1 MNIHYNF
8 NTRQLILYSLT
19 VLCLSF
25 TPAALKAQ
33 LSGSSY
39 TIDANQ
45 AASATNYRNFQS
57 FFNDIWNRTRTD
69 GGPLNGP
76 GISSAVEVNVAQNQ
90 TFNEQVTVN
99 PHSSLNANRRV
110 VIKGNNALLTFNA
123 NTTNRH
129 TLWLNGAD
137 FFTFD
142 GLQISGTNVDFVYT
156 VRLSNQADF
165 NIFQNCVISAP
176 NYNYTGQ
183 TISQFV
189 SATTATNT
197 NIANASAII
206 AFTGQNNSLNN
217 ATNFVNGRG
226 NIFTKNRLLGPTDG
240 STFRGPTYGIF
251 EQGSQGSSLTGENE
265 FTHNEIHNISGIGIY
280 SWGSGGGKYN
290 HNIIRRNLNAPMQP
304 NSTSSHFYGI
314 WLHYPYLNVHTTKDI
329 EVIGNDMQN
338 IGSDARRDNSR
349 YFVGIHVS
357 RVNGS
362 AATNTTWTGN
372 NIVRVERNIIAN
384 NRCGQNSTNSAYFYG
399 LSAYY
404 SPSVFFVNNLVV
416 NNTVSNDMLV
426 GYGGTLVYIYQY
438 AMYKFYS
445 TGDVVNNTFYD
456 RHNLRNNAFMYN
468 YNCYFYANGTSGTS
482 NVANPTLANTSRLD
496 NNIMWYDYGNDIN
509 NIYEYVY
516 WLNISSFRNNLYY
529 SNISR
534 STYSYFYRCRIG
546 ANANCTGTNPSGD
559 ININEFNNNFGSESK
574 DNISVNPNFVDERV
588 ITLYYPTNPRL
599 KSAGLNYNNAAYP
612 NGVTR
617 DVYDNTRDASSPS
630 IGATEPFFEFS
641 ISGDFNNGVY
651 KLCGGERRPLSVRV
665 KSELFFNFPN
675 PRVGYQLN
683 NNPIVFKSGDAIGPF
698 GSLQFTFDDEI
709 DFTGAQDNSV
719 LKVFIAHPDDNKSN
733 DTLTFRIEVGRGAYG
748 GVLTV
753 ADNTMGI
760 PPSGDRTHWITIPD
774 DPIRFNITSPTNY
787 ANNRHGI
794 DYQVFPSARTIN
806 SNITLPASASTYS
819 HNPVTGGTWT
829 INPPEAFVDSMINV
843 QLRIRDN
850 NTGCDSFINRTVLV
864 APFGKPNFKVP
875 SVICA
880 GNTIEIENEATVQ
893 SGYLEYEWNF
903 GNGVTSKQTNGR
915 PTYMAPGTY
924 QVTLKT
930 TTVPYGFVKS
940 ITRNV
945 VVNEGPIAN
954 FTYES
959 KCFGTPVVLTNTST
973 ELGGTPSYT
982 WNFGN
987 GQTATTRNASVN
999 YTSPGLYTVTLT
1011 ASRNGCVTQ
1020 KIEEVAQ
1027 FEQPVADFA
1036 LRSGTCQNA
1045 PFVFDN
1051 LTGNVSGKVG
1061 YLWSFGETNASSTQ
1075 VEGHHVYRSSGSKQ
1089 VTLTVTTALGCKD
1102 QITKNINVI
1111 PGPSADFTIAGQCQN
1126 QDVRFTSVDM
1136 AMGQNPVYSW
1146 IIDGESL
1153 STANATMSF
1162 AGVGS
1167 KQAQLSVRY
1176 ANGCANTVL
1185 KTVDIQAAPIAD
1197 FSSELVCAGQEA
1209 IIKNKTSWTD
1219 GSIQYTWSPESGV
1232 NRNDVHLKYI
1242 FSTPGTK
1249 SVTLKASI
1257 NNGCSN
1263 EVTKQVN
1270 VSPAPTR
1277 CDFDIKA
1284 EGSNGLRYYSFIPTN
1299 GNQSGAEQGVTYT
1312 WFYGDGSSNN
1322 NGGKDYASD
1331 GAYTVTMR
1339 AETPAGCF
1347 CESTRQVIVD
1357 RLNNATVDVE
1367 DYFNVYPNPNNGTF
1381 VLSLPSNAKGSIEVS
1396 SSVGQIIAQFDAQ
1409 QVVQQGGQL
1418 QLDGL
1423 SAGIYLVKYTGENK
1437 SSIRK
1442 MQVTK

>member
-1 MNIHYNF
+1 MKIHYYHSI
-8 NTRQLILYSLT
+8 RQLMLYSIAVLSLSLT
-19 VLCLSF
+19 PVF
-25 TPAALKAQ
+25 LKAQ

-99 PHSSLNANRRV
+99 PHSTLNANRRV
-110 VIKGNNALLTFNA
+110 TIKGNNALLTFDA

-129 TLWLNGAD
+129 TLWMNGAD
-137 FFTFD
+137 FFTFENLRIE
-142 GLQISGTNVDFVYT
+142 GRNASFVYT
-156 VRLSNQADF
+156 VRLSTQADF
-165 NIFQNCVISAP
+165 NIFRNCVISAP
-176 NYNYTGQ
+176 NYNYNGVTVTLTG
-183 TISQFV
+183 TNAT
-189 SATTATNT
+189 SAFTNT
-197 NIANASAII
+197 ASAGAIV
-206 AFTGQNNSLNN
+206 AFVGINNNLQNTTSY
-217 ATNFVNGRG
+217 ANGRG
-226 NIFTKNRLLGPTDG
+226 NLFENNLLHGPPTN
-240 STFRGPTYGIF
+240 STLIGPTYGIF
-251 EQGSQGSSLTGENE
+251 EQGTPSTAHGENE
-265 FTHNEIHNISGIGIY
+265 FIGNEIRNISGIGIY
-280 SWGSGGGKYN
+280 SWSSGGGKYN
-290 HNIIRRNLNAPMQP
+290 NNFITRDLNQHFQNNAT
-304 NSTSSHFYGI
+304 NAYFYGI
-314 WLHYPYLNVHTTKDI
+314 WIHYPYLNIYTNKNI
-329 EVIGNDMQN
+329 EVNSNRITGIGRENASN
-338 IGSDARRDNSR
+338 AR
-349 YFVGIHVS
+349 YFYGIAVT
-357 RVNGS
+357 RTNGTT
-362 AATNTTWTGN
+362 AAINTNN
-372 NIVRVERNIIAN
+372 YIRIEKNMVAN
-384 NRCGQNSTNSAYFYG
+384 NYYFSTSTTSAYFYG
-399 LSAYY
+399 IYTYYTARSFAINNIVSNNLPFNLTGTRYSYYYPFYFFYSKGGAAVYNTVHLDYVLPTNHYFYDYGFYVYDCCNARTSSNNWEKVSAINNAIYINIRKPNTSTWYY
-404 SPSVFFVNNLVV
+404 S
-416 NNTVSNDMLV
+416 
-426 GYGGTLVYIYQY
+426 Y
-438 AMYKFYS
+438 ANYFYYL
-445 TGDVVNNTFYD
+445 TEM
-456 RHNLRNNAFMYN
+456 RNNAFYLN
-468 YNCYFYANGTSGTS
+468 TQEPLNSTTPVYYLCYVGPSTVCNAGGNPFPATNDNQGITANFETNMRFVDPDRLNFAFTSPSLNAAALPMGNHSWIPSITE
-482 NVANPTLANTSRLD
+482 D
-496 NNIMWYDYGNDIN
+496 FYGNP
-509 NIYEYVY
+509 
-516 WLNISSFRNNLYY
+516 RNPDAPD
-529 SNISR
+529 
-534 STYSYFYRCRIG
+534 IG
-546 ANANCTGTNPSGD
+546 AV
-559 ININEFNNNFGSESK
+559 E
-574 DNISVNPNFVDERV
+574 V
-588 ITLYYPTNPRL
+588 
-599 KSAGLNYNNAAYP
+599 
-612 NGVTR
+612 
-617 DVYDNTRDASSPS
+617 
-630 IGATEPFFEFS
+630 PFDYS
-641 ISGDFNNGVY
+641 ISGGFNNGNY
-651 KLCGGERRPLSVRV
+651 SLCGGETRPLSARLTNLMPF
-665 KSELFFNFPN
+665 ELPN
-675 PRVGYQLN
+675 PRLGFRLN
-683 NNPIVFKSGDAIGPF
+683 NNPVVIQQTDPLPAN
-698 GSLQFTFDDEI
+698 GSINVNFDQVV
-709 DFTGAQDNSV
+709 DFTGAPENSV
-719 LKVFIAHPDDNKSN
+719 LKVFIAHADDNNKN
-733 DTLTFRIEVGRGAYG
+733 DTLTFNITIGRGPYG

-753 ADNTMGI
+753 ADNTMGL
-760 PPSGDRTHWITIPD
+760 PPTGDRTHWITIPD
-774 DPIRFNITSPTNY
+774 DPIRFNLTSPTNY

-829 INPPEAFVDSMINV
+829 INPPESFVDSMIDV

-850 NTGCDSFINRTVLV
+850 NTGCDTFINRTVLV
-864 APFGKPNFKVP
+864 APFGKPNFKAP
-875 SVICA
+875 SNICA

-893 SGYLEYEWNF
+893 SGYLEYEWDF

-973 ELGGTPSYT
+973 ELGGTPSYI
-982 WNFGN
+982 WDFGN
-987 GQTATTRNASVN
+987 GQTTATRNASVN

-1045 PFVFDN
+1045 PFIFDN

-1146 IIDGESL
+1146 IIDGESF

-1176 ANGCANTVL
+1176 ANGCDNTVH
-1185 KTVDIQAAPIAD
+1185 KTVDIQAAPVAD
-1197 FSSELVCAGQEA
+1197 FSSELICAGQEGV
-1209 IIKNKTSWTD
+1209 IDNRTSWTD
-1219 GSIQYTWSPESGV
+1219 GSIQYVWNLGNGITLQDIHPTI
-1232 NRNDVHLKYI
+1232 NIDN
-1242 FSTPGTK
+1242 PGTLN
-1249 SVTLKASI
+1249 VTLTAQI
-1257 NNGCSN
+1257 ENGCRD
-1263 EVTKQVN
+1263 EVQKTVTI
-1270 VSPAPTR
+1270 SPSPTR

-1284 EGSNGLRYYSFIPTN
+1284 EGSNGLRYYSFTPTN
-1299 GNQSGAEQGVTYT
+1299 GNQSGAEQGVSYT

-1331 GAYTVTMR
+1331 GAYTVAMR

-1357 RLNNATVDVE
+1357 RLNNATMDVE

>member
-1 MNIHYNF
+1 MKIRYYSKIKRH
-8 NTRQLILYSLT
+8 LLYSLS
-19 VLCLSF
+19 VLWLFS
-25 TPAALKAQ
+25 TPDVMHAQ

-57 FFNDIWNRTRTD
+57 FFNDISSGSRTD
-69 GGPLNGP
+69 GGNRNGP
-76 GISSAVEVNVAQNQ
+76 GISSAVEVNVARNQ
-90 TFNEQVTVN
+90 TFTEQVTIN

-110 VIKGNNALLTFNA
+110 TIKGNNALLTFNA
-123 NTTNRH
+123 TSTTARH
-129 TLWLNGAD
+129 TLWMNGAD

-142 GLQISGTNVDFVYT
+142 GLRVHGTNATFAYV
-156 VRLSNQADF
+156 VRLSNQADY
-165 NIFQNCVISAP
+165 NIFRNCELSAP
-176 NYNYTGQ
+176 NYNFNGATITLTG
-183 TISQFV
+183 
-189 SATTATNT
+189 TTTTGAFG
-197 NIANASAII
+197 NINNASAIV
-206 AFTGQNNSLNN
+206 AFTYETNNLRN
-217 ATNFVNGRG
+217 AGSSANGRG
-226 NIFTKNRLLGPTDG
+226 NIFENNRLLGPPTN
-240 STFRGPTYGIF
+240 STLIGPTYGIF
-251 EQGSQGSSLTGENE
+251 EQGTPSTIHGENE
-265 FTHNEIHNISGIGIY
+265 FVGNEIRNISGVGIY
-280 SWGSGGGKYN
+280 SWSSSGGKYN
-290 HNIIRRNLNAPMQP
+290 NNFITRDLNQHFQNNAT
-304 NSTSSHFYGI
+304 NAYFYGI
-314 WLHYPYLNVHTTKDI
+314 WIHYPYLNVHTSKNI
-329 EVIGNDMQN
+329 EIIGNRITGIGRENASNARYMYGVAVTRTNGTTVAINSNNYIRIEKNLVSNNYYFSTSTTSGYFYGIYTYYTARAFAINN
-338 IGSDARRDNSR
+338 I
-349 YFVGIHVS
+349 VS
-357 RVNGS
+357 NNKPFNLTGTNRFSYYYPFYHFYSKGGS
-362 AATNTTWTGN
+362 AVYNTTILDYDLPAQHYFYNYGMYVYDCCNANVTGN
-372 NIVRVERNIIAN
+372 NWERISAINNI
-384 NRCGQNSTNSAYFYG
+384 AYFNIRNP
-399 LSAYY
+399 SNAFYY
-404 SPSVFFVNNLVV
+404 SYANYF
-416 NNTVSNDMLV
+416 
-426 GYGGTLVYIYQY
+426 YYITE
-438 AMYKFYS
+438 M
-445 TGDVVNNTFYD
+445 
-456 RHNLRNNAFMYN
+456 RNNAFFLRENQALNATTPVYYLCRVGSSTICNAGGNAFPSTNDNQGITGNIDTDMRFVDLDKDN
-468 YNCYFYANGTSGTS
+468 YAFVSPSLNAAATPIINHRSIPDITEDF
-482 NVANPTLANTSRLD
+482 
-496 NNIMWYDYGNDIN
+496 YGNP
-509 NIYEYVY
+509 
-516 WLNISSFRNNLYY
+516 RNPNAPD
-529 SNISR
+529 
-534 STYSYFYRCRIG
+534 IG
-546 ANANCTGTNPSGD
+546 AV
-559 ININEFNNNFGSESK
+559 EVNF
-574 DNISVNPNFVDERV
+574 D
-588 ITLYYPTNPRL
+588 Y
-599 KSAGLNYNNAAYP
+599 A
-612 NGVTR
+612 
-617 DVYDNTRDASSPS
+617 
-630 IGATEPFFEFS
+630 
-641 ISGDFNNGVY
+641 ISGDFNNGNY
-651 KLCGGERRPLSVRV
+651 SLCGGETRPLTARLTNLMPF
-665 KSELFFNFPN
+665 ELPN
-675 PRVGYQLN
+675 PRLGFRLN
-683 NNPIVFKSGDAIGPF
+683 SNPVVIQQTDPLPAN
-698 GSLQFTFDDEI
+698 GSINVNFDQVV
-709 DFTGAQDNSV
+709 DFTGAPENSV
-719 LKVFIAHPDDNKSN
+719 LKVFIAHADDNNKN
-733 DTLTFRIEVGRGAYG
+733 DTLTFNITIGRGPYG

-753 ADNTMGI
+753 ADNTMGMA
-760 PPSGDRTHWITIPD
+760 PEGDRTHWITIPD
-774 DPIRFNITSPTNY
+774 DPIRFNLTSPTNY

-829 INPPEAFVDSMINV
+829 INPPEAFVDSMIDV

-850 NTGCDSFINRTVLV
+850 NTGCDTFINRTVLV
-864 APFGKPNFKVP
+864 APFGKPNFKAP

-893 SGYLEYEWNF
+893 SGYLEYDWDF

-945 VVNEGPIAN
+945 VVNEGPIAD

-982 WNFGN
+982 WDFGN
-987 GQTATTRNASVN
+987 GQTTATRNASVN

-1045 PFVFDN
+1045 PYIFDN

-1153 STANATMSF
+1153 STINATKSF

-1176 ANGCANTVL
+1176 ANGCANTVH
-1185 KTVDIQAAPIAD
+1185 KTVDILAAPVAD
-1197 FSSELVCAGQEA
+1197 FSSELICAGQEGV
-1209 IIKNKTSWTD
+1209 IDNRTSWTD
-1219 GSIQYTWSPESGV
+1219 GNIQYVWDLGNGITLQDIHPSI
-1232 NRNDVHLKYI
+1232 NIDN
-1242 FSTPGTK
+1242 PGTLN
-1249 SVTLKASI
+1249 VTLTAQI
-1257 NNGCSN
+1257 ENGCRD
-1263 EVTKQVN
+1263 EVQKTVTI
-1270 VSPAPTR
+1270 SPAPTR

-1312 WFYGDGSSNN
+1312 WFYGDGSSNS
-1322 NGGKDYASD
+1322 NGGKDFASD

-1357 RLNNATVDVE
+1357 RLNNATMDVE

-1381 VLSLPSNAKGSIEVS
+1381 VLSLPSNAKGRIEVS

>member
-1 MNIHYNF
+1 MKIQYNLAC
-8 NTRQLILYSLT
+8 RQWILYGLA
-19 VLCLSF
+19 VVALSM
-25 TPAALKAQ
+25 THVSLKAQ
-33 LSGSSY
+33 LSGSNY

-57 FFNDIWNRTRTD
+57 FFDDIWNRTRND

-76 GISSAVEVNVAQNQ
+76 GISTAVEVNVAQNQ

-110 VIKGNNALLTFNA
+110 TIKGNNALLTFDA

-142 GLQISGTNVDFVYT
+142 NLRVEGRNATFVYT
-156 VRLSNQADF
+156 VRLSNQADYNVF
-165 NIFQNCVISAP
+165 RNCTLSAP
-176 NYNYTGQ
+176 NYNFT
-183 TISQFV
+183 
-189 SATTATNT
+189 SATITLTGTNT
-197 NIANASAII
+197 TSIFTNSASASAIV
-206 AFTGQNNSLNN
+206 AFVGLNN
-217 ATNFVNGRG
+217 NLQNAGVNYNNGRG
-226 NIFTKNRLLGPTDG
+226 NLFEKNLLIGPPDG
-240 STFRGPTYGIF
+240 STNRGPTYGIF
-251 EQGSQGSSLTGENE
+251 EQGSQNSSACGENE
-265 FTHNEIHNISGIGIY
+265 FLYNDIRNISGIGIY
-280 SWGSGGGKYN
+280 SWASGGGKYN
-290 HNIIRRNLNAPMQP
+290 FNTIRRELNSPFQAVAT
-304 NSTSSHFYGI
+304 NAYFYGI
-314 WLHYPYLNVHTTKDI
+314 WIHYPYLTVHTSKDVEI
-329 EVIGNDMQN
+329 IGNDISN
-338 IGSDARRDNSR
+338 IGKHARNDNAR
-349 YFVGIHVS
+349 YFHGVAVS
-357 RVNGS
+357 RTNGS
-362 AATNTTWTGN
+362 TSADGSHTGT
-372 NIVRVERNIIAN
+372 NIVRVDRNIIVN
-384 NRCGQNSTNSAYFYG
+384 NICGNTSTNSAYYYG
-399 LSAYY
+399 LYSYY
-404 SPSVFFVNNLVV
+404 APSVFFVNNLES
-416 NNTVSNDMLV
+416 NNSVSNTTLQS
-426 GYGGTLVYIYQY
+426 YGTFYWYRYNIY
-438 AMYKFYS
+438 KLYS
-445 TGDVVNNTFYD
+445 TGDVINNTFWA
-456 RHNLRNNAFMYN
+456 NLDMQTSAYVID
-468 YNCYFYANGTSGTS
+468 YFYVYAMSSSGLA
-482 NVANPTLANTSRLD
+482 NVANPTMQYTTKVD
-496 NNIMWYDYGNDIN
+496 NNIIYSNYR
-509 NIYEYVY
+509 NIQNLENVYYV
-516 WLNISSFRNNLYY
+516 LNISSFSNNLYY
-529 SNISR
+529 VNRSN
-534 STYSYFYRCRIG
+534 STYQYYYICRIG
-546 ANANCTGTNPSGD
+546 TFANCTGSNTPPS
-559 ININEFNNNFGSESK
+559 INDWNNNFGNESK
-574 DNISVNPNFVDERV
+574 NNIEVNPNFVSETDR
-588 ITLYYPTNPRL
+588 LLHYPTNAAL
-599 KSAGLNYNNAAYP
+599 KSAGREYRNAKYP
-612 NGVTR
+612 GVLI
-617 DVYDNTRDASSPS
+617 DVYGNNRVNPS
-630 IGATEPFFEFS
+630 KPTIGAAEPTFEFS
-641 ISGDFNNGVY
+641 ISGNFNNGVY
-651 KLCGGERRPLSVRV
+651 KLCGGEKRPLSVTV

-675 PRVGYQLN
+675 PRVGYRLN
-683 NNPIVFKSGDAIGPF
+683 SNAIVYKSGGNIAPF

-709 DFTGAQDNSV
+709 DFTGAPDNSV
-719 LKVFIAHPDDNKSN
+719 LKVFIAHPDDNNKN
-733 DTLTFRIEVGRGAYG
+733 DTLTFLIDVGRGAYG
-748 GVLTV
+748 GVLSV

-774 DPIRFNITSPTNY
+774 DPIRFNLTSPTNY

-829 INPPEAFVDSMINV
+829 INPPEAFVDSMIDI

-850 NTGCDSFINRTVLV
+850 NTGCDTFINRTVLV

-875 SVICA
+875 SNICA

-945 VVNEGPIAN
+945 VVNEGPIAD
-954 FTYES
+954 FTYVS

-987 GQTATTRNASVN
+987 GQTAATKNASVN

-1020 KIEEVAQ
+1020 KTEEVAQ
-1027 FEQPVADFA
+1027 FEQPVADFT

-1045 PFVFDN
+1045 PYIFDN

-1153 STANATMSF
+1153 STINATKSF
-1162 AGVGS
+1162 SGVGS

-1185 KTVDIQAAPIAD
+1185 KTVDIQAAPIVD
-1197 FSSELVCAGQEA
+1197 FVSGLVCAGQEA
-1209 IIKNKTSWTD
+1209 IINNNTSWTD

-1232 NRNDVHLKYI
+1232 NRNDIHLKYN
-1242 FSTPGTK
+1242 FSTPGTQ

-1312 WFYGDGSSNN
+1312 WFYGDGSSNS
-1322 NGGKDYASD
+1322 NGGKDFASD

-1357 RLNNATVDVE
+1357 RLNNATMDVE

-1381 VLSLPSNAKGSIEVS
+1381 TLALPANAKGSIEVS
-1396 SSVGQIIAQFDAQ
+1396 SSVGQIMAQFDAQ
-1409 QVVQQGGQL
+1409 QVLQQGGRL

-1442 MQVTK
+1442 MQVIH

>member
-1 MNIHYNF
+1 MNIHYH
-8 NTRQLILYSLT
+8 TPIARLLLYSISVFGLAFST
-19 VLCLSF
+19 HV
-25 TPAALKAQ
+25 LKAQ

-57 FFNDIWNRTRTD
+57 FFNDISSGSRTD
-69 GGPLNGP
+69 GGTRNGP
-76 GISSAVEVNVAQNQ
+76 GISSAVEVNVARNQ
-90 TFNEQVTVN
+90 TFTEQVTIN

-110 VIKGNNALLTFNA
+110 VINGNNALLTFNA
-123 NTTNRH
+123 NTSNRH
-129 TLWLNGAD
+129 TIWLNGAD
-137 FFTFD
+137 FFTFN
-142 GLQISGTNVDFVYT
+142 GLRIHGTNATFAYV
-156 VRLSNQADF
+156 VRLSNQADY
-165 NIFQNCVISAP
+165 NIFRNCEISAP
-176 NYNYTGQ
+176 NISYTPAVVNQVG
-183 TISQFV
+183 TM
-189 SATTATNT
+189 TTQAFTNT
-197 NIANASAII
+197 TNAAAIV
-206 AFTGQNNSLNN
+206 AFTSAANNLCNTCSAN
-217 ATNFVNGRG
+217 NGRG
-226 NIFTKNRLLGPTDG
+226 NLFENNRLQGPPNNSTLAGPTFG
-240 STFRGPTYGIF
+240 VF
-251 EQGSQGSSLTGENE
+251 EQGNISNLQGENE
-265 FTHNEIHNISGIGIY
+265 FIGNDIFNVSGCGIF
-280 SWGSGGGKYN
+280 SVRASGGKYN
-290 HNIIRRNLNAPMQP
+290 GNTITNKLIFTP
-304 NSTSSHFYGI
+304 STAHRYYGI
-314 WLHYPYLNVHTTKDI
+314 RIHYPYLNVHSSKNIEISDNKIIDNGHADRSNFQYFYGIAVSWTNNFSGMVNDRNNILIERNIVANNYYFNTGITT
-329 EVIGNDMQN
+329 GWFY
-338 IGSDARRDNSR
+338 GL
-349 YFVGIHVS
+349 F
-357 RVNGS
+357 
-362 AATNTTWTGN
+362 TNYAHKAHMVN
-372 NIVRVERNIIAN
+372 NIVSN
-384 NRCGQNSTNSAYFYG
+384 NRMFDLGGTTRSSYYYPIYHHYSRGGSVVHNTLYSDIQMPTLHRVFDYGLWAFSCCDNNTTTNDLNKISVLNNISYSNFRRTGTNSNDIYNYSNYFY
-399 LSAYY
+399 
-404 SPSVFFVNNLVV
+404 
-416 NNTVSNDMLV
+416 
-426 GYGGTLVYIYQY
+426 YI
-438 AMYKFYS
+438 
-445 TGDVVNNTFYD
+445 TEV
-456 RHNLRNNAFMYN
+456 RNNAFFNNKTDVAFGNADAY
-468 YNCYFYANGTSGTS
+468 YFCRVGRSTTCMTNSWNFPSSNDNQDITGNIRSNAQFVDFRRFNFNFTSPELNATALPL
-482 NVANPTLANTSRLD
+482 NV
-496 NNIMWYDYGNDIN
+496 
-509 NIYEYVY
+509 
-516 WLNISSFRNNLYY
+516 
-529 SNISR
+529 
-534 STYSYFYRCRIG
+534 STYSWLPESVKTDFHGNPRNLNAPDIG
-546 ANANCTGTNPSGD
+546 AV
-559 ININEFNNNFGSESK
+559 EVNF
-574 DNISVNPNFVDERV
+574 D
-588 ITLYYPTNPRL
+588 Y
-599 KSAGLNYNNAAYP
+599 A
-612 NGVTR
+612 
-617 DVYDNTRDASSPS
+617 
-630 IGATEPFFEFS
+630 
-641 ISGDFNNGVY
+641 ISGDFNNGNY
-651 KLCGGERRPLSVRV
+651 SLCGGETRPLSAR
-665 KSELFFNFPN
+665 LTNLMPFNLNN
-675 PRVGYQLN
+675 PRLGFRLN
-683 NNPIVFKSGDAIGPF
+683 NNPVVIQQTDPLPAN
-698 GSLQFTFDDEI
+698 GSINVNFDQVV
-709 DFTGAQDNSV
+709 DFTGAPENSV
-719 LKVFIAHPDDNKSN
+719 LKVFIAHADDNNKN
-733 DTLTFRIEVGRGAYG
+733 DTLTFNITIGRGPYG

-760 PPSGDRTHWITIPD
+760 APEGDRTHWITIPD
-774 DPIRFNITSPTNY
+774 DPIRFNLTSPTNY

-829 INPPEAFVDSMINV
+829 INPPEAFVDSMIDV

-850 NTGCDSFINRTVLV
+850 NTGCDTFINRTVYV
-864 APFGKPNFKVP
+864 APFGKPNFKAP

-893 SGYLEYEWNF
+893 SGYLEYDWDF

-945 VVNEGPIAN
+945 VVNEGPIAD

-982 WNFGN
+982 WDFGN
-987 GQTATTRNASVN
+987 GQTTATRNASVN

-1045 PFVFDN
+1045 PYIFDN

-1089 VTLTVTTALGCKD
+1089 VTLTVVTALGCKD
-1102 QITKNINVI
+1102 DITKSINVI

-1146 IIDGESL
+1146 IIDGESF

-1176 ANGCANTVL
+1176 DNGCDNTVH
-1185 KTVDIQAAPIAD
+1185 KTVDIQAAPVAD
-1197 FSSELVCAGQEA
+1197 FSSELICAGQEGV
-1209 IIKNKTSWTD
+1209 IDNKTSWTD
-1219 GSIQYTWSPESGV
+1219 GNIQYVWDLGNGITLQDIHPTI
-1232 NRNDVHLKYI
+1232 NIDN
-1242 FSTPGTK
+1242 PGTLN
-1249 SVTLKASI
+1249 VTLTAQI
-1257 NNGCSN
+1257 ENGCRD
-1263 EVTKQVN
+1263 EVQKTVTI
-1270 VSPAPTR
+1270 SPSPTR
-1277 CDFDIKA
+1277 CDFEIKA
-1284 EGSNGLRYYSFIPTN
+1284 EGSNGLRYYSFTPTN
-1299 GNQSGAEQGVTYT
+1299 GNQSGAEQGVNYT

-1357 RLNNATVDVE
+1357 RLNNATMDVE